1 MKLYIFCAV
10 ILILLFSICF
20 FSTFTV
26 KSITKQTEDGLQQVL
41 TLYESERYTEGYKQ
55 IQQTDDFWNRNNN
68 ILGMLLY
75 HSLIDDVTTELA
87 MLKAY
92 AMTDNSDELYSSCA
106 ELFTLLER
114 IREMEYPYLK
124 NIL

>member
-1 MKLYIFCAV
+1 MKLYLLCAV
-10 ILILLFSICF
+10 IFILLLSICF
-20 FSTFTV
+20 FSTVTV
-26 KSITKQTEDGLQQVL
+26 KNITKQTEACLQQAVE
-41 TLYESERYTEGYKQ
+41 LYQDERYTEGYEQ
-55 IQQTDDFWNRNNN
+55 ILQTDHFWERNNN

-75 HSLIDDVTTELA
+75 HSEIEEVTTELA

-92 AMTDNSDELYSSCA
+92 AVTDDFEELYCSCA
-106 ELFTLLER
+106 ELFALLGR